1 MNPRLATYV
10 CPGCQSRLPLPL
22 GTRPPTIHRPRNR
35 ARFFSTTQPKQ
46 KYALLTNRRLLRLSG
61 PDASNFLHDLVP
73 AKILGVGTRPIYTA
87 FLTAHGRIL
96 NDAFIYPPSWTSSSE
111 KSEPASDKTKAKEFE
126 WWIEVDEMG
135 LDLLVKHLKKHKL
148 RSKFAM
154 EKVDPNALQ
163 VLYRWPSQDD
173 SSIPQPGKAGGPD
186 PRPGM
191 GFRSIIER
199 DRVPPDLLQ
208 GEEEATLTD
217 YTVHRMLNGLAEGQ
231 HEIISGHALPQE
243 SNIDFIGGIDFH
255 KGCYLGQELTI
266 RTHHTGVVRKRILP
280 CQIYDAS
287 TSLPAEQN
295 DPAYDPEARIA
306 IPPPE
311 SNMSKASSRRKGRST
326 GKWLGGVGN
335 IGLALCRLEM
345 MTDIQLTADATNY
358 DPNEEYKVQW
368 GGGEDDGESPEVKVK
383 PFVPAWVQQG
393 IETSLKRKE
402 KPAKRKDEEDEYE
415 DEEE

>member
-1 MNPRLATYV
+1 MPPRLAPYI
-10 CPGCQSRLPLPL
+10 CPGCQSRLPVSLAIR
-22 GTRPPTIHRPRNR
+22 RPSIHLSRNI
-35 ARFFSTTQPKQ
+35 ARFFSSTQRRS
-46 KYALLTNRRLLRLSG
+46 KYAFLTNRRLLRLSG

-73 AKILGVGTRPIYTA
+73 AKILGVGTRPIYTT
-87 FLTAHGRIL
+87 FLTAHGRVL
-96 NDAFIYPPSWTSSSE
+96 NDAFIYPPSWTAINESN
-111 KSEPASDKTKAKEFE
+111 EPTNERTKAKEFE
-126 WWIEVDEMG
+126 WWIEVDEIG

-154 EKVDPNALQ
+154 EKIDPYNLQ
-163 VLYRWPSQDD
+163 VLYRWPSQGE
-173 SSIPQPGKAGGPD
+173 SATSKGAKAGGPD

-191 GFRSIIER
+191 GFRSII
-199 DRVPPDLLQ
+199 DRGQVPPDLLQ
-208 GEEEATLTD
+208 GDEEATLTD
-217 YTVHRMLNGLAEGQ
+217 YTIHRMLHGLAEGQ
-231 HEIISGHALPQE
+231 HEIMSGHALPQE

-280 CQIYDAS
+280 CQIYDPS
-287 TSLPAEQN
+287 TSLSGEQN
-295 DPAYDPEARIA
+295 EPVYDPEARIE
-306 IPPPE
+306 IPPAE

-358 DPNEEYKVQW
+358 DPREEYKVQW
-368 GGGEDDGESPEVKVK
+368 GNGEDGGESHEVKIK
-383 PFVPAWVQQG
+383 PFVPAWVKQG

-402 KPAKRKDEEDEYE
+402 KPPKRKEEDEEYD